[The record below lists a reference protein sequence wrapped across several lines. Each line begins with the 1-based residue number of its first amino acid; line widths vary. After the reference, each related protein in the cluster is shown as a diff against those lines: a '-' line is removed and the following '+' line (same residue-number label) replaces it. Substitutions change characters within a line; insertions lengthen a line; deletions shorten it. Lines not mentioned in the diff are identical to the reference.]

1 LLSDRS
7 PHVVADV
14 TIDGTPLRL
23 LVDTGSQAVVVY
35 DDAAPVAWQSR
46 VEAEIDARDFSGP
59 VRLRRLIADGIAVGL
74 VTWQR
79 RPVHILSA
87 RAGRQSYD
95 GILGVRALEMSA
107 VQFDLKRMVLSW
119 NE

>member
-1 LLSDRS
+1 M
-7 PHVVADV
+7 
-14 TIDGTPLRL
+14 
-23 LVDTGSQAVVVY
+23 
-35 DDAAPVAWQSR
+35 AWRSR
-46 VEAEIDARDFSGP
+46 VEADVDARDFSGP
-59 VRLRRLIADGIAVGL
+59 VRLRRLIANVIAVGP

-87 RAGRQSYD
+87 GVKRQSYD
-95 GILGVRALEMSA
+95 GVLGVRALGMSA